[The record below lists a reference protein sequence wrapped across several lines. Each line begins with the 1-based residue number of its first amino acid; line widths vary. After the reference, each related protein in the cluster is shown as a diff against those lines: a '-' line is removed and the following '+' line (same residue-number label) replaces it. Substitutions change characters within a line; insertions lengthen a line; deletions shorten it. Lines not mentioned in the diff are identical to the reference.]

1 MLMWAVFFLLSLKSY
16 NTKPHYIM
24 NSKFTTILRLLLGI
38 ALLIFGVNKFF
49 PFIPIFDM
57 APAAANFIESLE
69 STGYVLYIVAFLEI
83 AIGLLLVIKKWVPFA
98 LILLTPIALNIF
110 LFHVFLD
117 VSGIA
122 VAIVI
127 AAINAILIY
136 KYWKAY
142 RPLFQ

>member
-1 MLMWAVFFLLSLKSY
+1 
-16 NTKPHYIM
+16 M
-24 NSKFTTILRLLLGI
+24 NSKFTTILRLSLGI

-49 PFIPIFDM
+49 PFIPIFDV

-69 STGYVLYIVAFLEI
+69 STGYVLYMVALLEI
-83 AIGLLLVIKKWVPFA
+83 IIGLLLVIKKWVPLA
-98 LILLTPIALNIF
+98 LILLAPIALNIF
-110 LFHVFLD
+110 LFHIFLD

-142 RPLFQ
+142 RPLFQE

>member
-1 MLMWAVFFLLSLKSY
+1 
-16 NTKPHYIM
+16 M